1 MKPTIYNSRTIITN
15 WYWWSV
21 NIGGCV
27 VWREM

>member
-1 MKPTIYNSRTIITN
+1 MKTTNYNSRTIN
-15 WYWWSV
+15 AAWYWWGV